1 MFTALAA
8 FAEAFGNPIA
18 PALVLCLALVLA
30 RPWHLRLAAAGL
42 GCVAALPDLH
52 RTATT
57 PELALTVLGAVLA
70 LVLYAE
76 LMLHLVMPGLHFAW
90 RCVLATWELAG
101 LLVGALLGRQ
111 RRLPTAAPEA
121 KPPQERP

>member
-8 FAEAFGNPIA
+8 FAEAFGNPIT
-18 PALVLCLALVLA
+18 PALVLCLALVLS
-30 RPWHLRLAAAGL
+30 RPWHLRMAAAGL

-52 RTATT
+52 RTADH
-57 PELALTVLGAVLA
+57 ARAGVDYSGAVWLW
-70 LVLYAE
+70 LVCRAT
-76 LMLHLVMPGLHFAW
+76 LHLVMPGLHFAW

-101 LLVGALLGRQ
+101 LLVGAILGRQ
-111 RRLPTAAPEA
+111 RRPPTAAPGA